1 MWNEILHEHIGV
13 THVEG
18 HHVVF
23 PMRQDEVSQR
33 AMEEF
38 SHDAVQLLKQRE
50 AHEEMLRQHRELADA
65 LERNKRAAE
74 RLRGTEYEGM
84 L

>member
-1 MWNEILHEHIGV
+1 MGQLSRE
-13 THVEG
+13 
-18 HHVVF
+18 
-23 PMRQDEVSQR
+23 
-33 AMEEF
+33 
-38 SHDAVQLLKQRE
+38 AVRLLKQRE
-50 AHEEMLRQHRELADA
+50 AHEEMLHQQRELADA